1 MAKGMVACDQ
11 RGDAT
16 TATRKRLKKQ
26 RLKADKIAFGVA
38 ADFPKIPVPTFDVAG
53 WRKK

>member
-1 MAKGMVACDQ
+1 MAKGMAACGQ
-11 RGDAT
+11 RGDT
-16 TATRKRLKKQ
+16 TIATRERLKKQ

-38 ADFPKIPVPTFDVAG
+38 SDFPKIPVPTFDVAG